1 MASPTLTKDRTL
13 IGLSNML
20 GDWDTCSDPNATRSV
35 TKRRRAANGA
45 QEVIGGRLEYD
56 DITVTRVW
64 DEARDAKILAQ
75 FRTKPDFYN
84 DGTLSLTSL
93 GTDGVPMG
101 AADTY
106 SYVVQ
111 SIGRTGSDA
120 NSADESK
127 MTVVLSVAAGV

>member
-35 TKRRRAANGA
+35 TKRRRAADFA

-64 DEARDAKILAQ
+64 DEARDAKILTQ

-84 DGTLSLTSL
+84 GGTLSLTSL
-93 GTDGVPMG
+93 GTDGVAMG
-101 AADTY
+101 IADTY

-111 SIGRTGSDA
+111 SMARTGSDA
-120 NSADESK
+120 NSADEAK
-127 MTVVLSVAAGV
+127 LTVVLSVAAG